1 LRGGDNLDTQDWAT
15 W

>member
-1 LRGGDNLDTQDWAT
+1 LRGGDNLDTQDWVT